1 MIPYPSTS
9 LVYCV
14 NDCSCYL
21 VYQREQENCDIISS
35 EGEFYLA
42 PPRATVGAA
51 WEPVPHVRQT
61 ISSAIPTVAFVMEP
75 DQVVNIANDQRT
87 LKDIEDKILYML
99 ANASGNIL
107 DDEEL
112 INALSQSKV
121 TSKAIN
127 ERLTEAEHTT
137 KEINETRE
145 DYRYTQRTNSPYG
158 LNP

>member
-1 MIPYPSTS
+1 M
-9 LVYCV
+9 
-14 NDCSCYL
+14 
-21 VYQREQENCDIISS
+21 
-35 EGEFYLA
+35 
-42 PPRATVGAA
+42 
-51 WEPVPHVRQT
+51 
-61 ISSAIPTVAFVMEP
+61 
-75 DQVVNIANDQRT
+75 QVVNIANDQRI

-112 INALSQSKV
+112 IDALSQSKV

-145 DYRYTQRTNSPYG
+145 DYRCMQKQVYMYVCIMHVCMYYVRMYVCMHECMYTAAPLRYDSCTYVCIPHVGARDRT
-158 LNP
+158 